1 MMELFKSVL
10 NQTASFLKRRRYLT
24 LFLIIFLWVVYALL
38 MGDNGLLVRYNLE
51 VENKELKAAIK
62 REAQIQDSLRKEI
75 KLLQTDKKRI
85 EKAAREK
92 YGMVKPGET
101 LYKVQIS
108 DDTDK

>member
-1 MMELFKSVL
+1 MELFKTVF
-10 NQTASFLKRRRYLT
+10 NQTASFIKRRRYLT
-24 LFLIIFLWVVYALL
+24 LFLIIFIWVGYALV

-51 VENKELKAAIK
+51 VENKELKTAIK
-62 REAQIQDSLRKEI
+62 REAEIQDSLRKEI

-101 LYKVQIS
+101 LYKVQVS